1 MRRSALLLS
10 FLLAGHLALPAQ
22 EQKKDEAAR
31 RITADELKEMIK
43 ESYFFL
49 DVREASEI
57 EELGTIKGYVNIP
70 VTQLEQR
77 LGEVPKDKTIVTL

>member
-1 MRRSALLLS
+1 MRRSRFLLS
-10 FLLAGHLALPAQ
+10 FLLLGALGLPGQ
-22 EQKKDEAAR
+22 EPKKDENR
-31 RITADELKEMIK
+31 RITADELKELVK

-49 DVREASEI
+49 DVRESAEI

-77 LGEVPKDKTIVTL
+77 LSEIPKDKTVITL

>member
-1 MRRSALLLS
+1 MRRSRFLLS
-10 FLLAGHLALPAQ
+10 FFLAGALGLMGQ
-22 EQKKDEAAR
+22 EQKKDENR
-31 RITADELKEMIK
+31 RITADELKEMVK

-49 DVREASEI
+49 DVREAAEL

-77 LGEVPKDKTIVTL
+77 LSEVPKDKTIVTL

>member
-1 MRRSALLLS
+1 MRRSCFLFS
-10 FLLAGHLALPAQ
+10 FLALGSLVVMGQ
-22 EQKKDEAAR
+22 EQKKDENR
-31 RITADELKEMIK
+31 RITADELKEMVK

-49 DVREASEI
+49 DVREAAEI

-77 LGEVPKDKTIVTL
+77 LSEVPKDKTIVTL